1 MDGIILEEVKK
12 NSQEVAKDG
21 MKCLVKVTRRH
32 NKKRKHRIHFSSRL
46 TLSVEFFKVEVFIAP
61 VTAHANDN
69 LPLAIIL
76 GVRMPAHGLL
86 WT

>member
-1 MDGIILEEVKK
+1 
-12 NSQEVAKDG
+12 

-69 LPLAIIL
+69 LPRWQLY
-76 GVRMPAHGLL
+76 
-86 WT
+86 